1 MPKKSSRTVP
11 ADPQLY
17 RALVLRSYDLTPSL
31 RRVTVGGEG
40 MLDFPWMGYDH
51 WFRLFMRRPD
61 QAALTIPPLSGTK
74 WYKQYLA
81 IPEAQRPHCA
91 NYTVADF
98 RPEAGELDIDF
109 VIHRSSDGTLEG
121 GAAIWACNA
130 VPGDE
135 MALLDQGIIF
145 DRPDD
150 ASEVMIVADE
160 SGLPAVAGILRSL
173 PHDTV
178 GRVIQEVP
186 TALDRRDLP
195 GPKGVQVSWIVRNDP
210 HVVAGVKTLAALK
223 EYASVDPRGYG
234 FVVGES
240 TLATEGRRHLHRL
253 GLPKDRITFSGFW
266 KH

>member
-1 MPKKSSRTVP
+1 MP

-17 RALVLRSYDLTPSL
+17 RAEVLRSYDLTPSL
-31 RRVTVGGEG
+31 RRVTAGGDG
-40 MLDFPWMGYDH
+40 LRDFPWMGYDH
-51 WFRLFMRRPD
+51 WFRLFLRRPD
-61 QAALTIPPLSGTK
+61 QAIFTLPELSGTK

-81 IPEAQRPHCA
+81 IAERDRPHCA
-91 NYTVADF
+91 NYTVADY
-98 RPEAGELDIDF
+98 RPEVGEIDIDF
-109 VIHRSSDGTLEG
+109 VIHRGADGRLEG
-121 GAAIWACNA
+121 GAAIWACA
-130 VPGDE
+130 AQTGDE
-135 MALLDQGIIF
+135 LAFLDQGIIF

-195 GPKGVQVSWIVRNDP
+195 RPAGVDISWIVRNDP
-210 HVVAGVKTLAALK
+210 RAVAGVKSLAALK
-223 EYASVDPRGYG
+223 QYPALDPNGYG

-240 TLATEGRRHLHRL
+240 TLATEGRRQLHRL

>member
-1 MPKKSSRTVP
+1 MP
-11 ADPQLY
+11 ADPQLF
-17 RALVLRSYDLTPSL
+17 RAEVLSSRDLTPSL
-31 RRVTVGGEG
+31 RRVTAAGEA
-40 MLDFPWMGYDH
+40 LRHFDWMGYDH
-51 WFRLFMRRPD
+51 WFRLFITRPD
-61 QAALTIPPLSGTK
+61 QSSFTLPELSGAK

-81 IPEAQRPHCA
+81 IPEHERPHCA

-98 RPEAGELDIDF
+98 RPEVGEIDIDF
-109 VIHRSSDGTLEG
+109 VIHRGADGELEG
-121 GAAIWACNA
+121 GAAIWACA
-130 VPGDE
+130 AQPGDRL
-135 MALLDQGIIF
+135 AFLDQGIIF

-150 ASEVMIVADE
+150 ASEVLIVADE

-195 GPKGVQVSWIVRNDP
+195 GPAGVDISWVVRDDA
-210 HVVAGVKTLAALK
+210 HVVAGVKSLAALK
-223 EYASVDPRGYG
+223 EHPELDPAGYG

-240 TLATEGRRHLHRL
+240 RLATEGRRQMHRL

>member
-1 MPKKSSRTVP
+1 
-11 ADPQLY
+11 
-17 RALVLRSYDLTPSL
+17 
-31 RRVTVGGEG
+31 
-40 MLDFPWMGYDH
+40 
-51 WFRLFMRRPD
+51 
-61 QAALTIPPLSGTK
+61 
-74 WYKQYLA
+74 
-81 IPEAQRPHCA
+81 
-91 NYTVADF
+91 
-98 RPEAGELDIDF
+98 
-109 VIHRSSDGTLEG
+109 
-121 GAAIWACNA
+121 
-130 VPGDE
+130 

-150 ASEVMIVADE
+150 ASEVTIVADE

-186 TALDRRDLP
+186 TALDRRELS
-195 GPKGVQVSWIVRNDP
+195 GPAGVQVSWIVRNDP
-210 HVVAGVKTLAALK
+210 HVVAGVKSLAALK
-223 EYASVDPRGYG
+223 EYAAVDPRGYG